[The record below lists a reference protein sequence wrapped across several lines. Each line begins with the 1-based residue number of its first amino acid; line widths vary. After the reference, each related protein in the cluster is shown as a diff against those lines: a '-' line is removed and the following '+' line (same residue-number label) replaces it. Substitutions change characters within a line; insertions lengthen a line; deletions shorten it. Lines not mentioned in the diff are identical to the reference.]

1 MRPLR
6 FLAFMSLLLSLTACG
21 SLQEQ
26 YVAAD
31 VSTYEVIA
39 PAHKAYVEADATMT
53 DEQKARRL
61 RKLASWQAR
70 IEEGR
75 RAAE

>member
-1 MRPLR
+1 MRVR
-6 FLAFMSLLLSLTACG
+6 FAVFMFLLLLLTGCG

-39 PAHKAYVEADATMT
+39 PAHKAYVEADPTMT
-53 DEQKARRL
+53 KEQKARRL

-70 IEEGR
+70 VEEGR
-75 RAAE
+75 RAAN